1 MLLPSRVQTAL
12 GTLIAGGA
20 GLTLN
25 LNLSNPVHKLILL
38 VAGVILFLL
47 NPQASSPATAL
58 EAFPP
63 DGANQ
68 TPIPPQGTAP
78 SQGAVL

>member
-25 LNLSNPVHKLILL
+25 LQLSSPIHKLILL
-38 VAGVILFLL
+38 VAGVVLFVL
-47 NPQASSPATAL
+47 NPQAASPEAAL
-58 EAFPP
+58 DAFPP
-63 DGANQ
+63 AGANQ
-68 TPIPPQGTAP
+68 TPAPPAGTA
-78 SQGAVL
+78 L